1 MRLVGFGIEW
11 CWNSKLVIWVCHFAV
26 FKRCAEAPKCF
37 IHSQNLNLGKAVLCT
52 SLRRLPTGREI
63 AKWTETAMLNYENV
77 EAVY

>member
-1 MRLVGFGIEW
+1 MVGFGIER

-37 IHSQNLNLGKAVLCT
+37 IHSQNLNLGKAVLCACEAFT
-52 SLRRLPTGREI
+52 HGDRI
-63 AKWTETAMLNYENV
+63 AKRDETAMLNYENV